1 MHEKEVWELNLPGPQ
16 AWSRGGGNVAMLLRE
31 AKVSA
36 IQRKGLLI
44 GKLHQMGMGKTP
56 KLYAASGRSSNRA
69 YFVDRRSVIARAES
83 NETPPAAPLGLPH
96 FPSAWLGCL
105 GANW

>member
-16 AWSRGGGNVAMLLRE
+16 AWSRWGGNVAMLLRE

-44 GKLHQMGMGKTP
+44 GKENPQAL
-56 KLYAASGRSSNRA
+56 L
-69 YFVDRRSVIARAES
+69 
-83 NETPPAAPLGLPH
+83 
-96 FPSAWLGCL
+96 
-105 GANW
+105 